1 MLNICNGT
9 ATVGGLLLVCTLGGF
24 EQGDGAG
31 ILGFVRLVG
40 ILGLVD
46 VFAAVEAGGHVA
58 AGVDDGPVL
67 VLGLARG
74 HLAVAVAVAL
84 DRGVLLA
91 GLRLGGRFFRRGVG
105 GGRFGFG
112 CVRLSRLGRQLQQGF
127 VGGSRIFDRFVQEEA
142 RGRAGGGFE
151 HFMFANAYT

>member
-1 MLNICNGT
+1 MVQPLW
-9 ATVGGLLLVCTLGGF
+9 GLLLVCTLGGF

-31 ILGFVRLVG
+31 VFGLIR
-40 ILGLVD
+40 LVD
-46 VFAAVEAGGHVA
+46 VFAAVEAGGYIA
-58 AGVDDGPVL
+58 AVVDDGAVL

-74 HLAVAVAVAL
+74 HLTIAVAVAL
-84 DRGVLLA
+84 DRGVILA

-112 CVRLSRLGRQLQQGF
+112 CVRLSRLGRQQQGF
-127 VGGSRIFDRFVQEEA
+127 VGGGCRFGCFVQEDA
-142 RGRAGGGFE
+142 CGRAGGGFE

>member
-1 MLNICNGT
+1 M
-9 ATVGGLLLVCTLGGF
+9 LLVCTLGGF

-46 VFAAVEAGGHVA
+46 VFAAVEAGGYIA
-58 AGVDDGPVL
+58 AVVDDGAVL
-67 VLGLARG
+67 VLSLAWR
-74 HLAVAVAVAL
+74 HLTIAVAVAL
-84 DRGVLLA
+84 DRGVILA

-112 CVRLSRLGRQLQQGF
+112 CVRLSRPGLPAGAAF
-127 VGGSRIFDRFVQEEA
+127 VLRRALRKMRGSR
-142 RGRAGGGFE
+142 
-151 HFMFANAYT
+151 